1 MAQKETQ
8 MSLYQQIK
16 ADRMTAMKAGN
27 KLAKDTLTT
36 LVGEIQTALTRPK
49 AKSEDDTALQV
60 IKATVQNIEF
70 NLTKYTD
77 DAVIAEQKAAK
88 DVLVKYLPTLM
99 SDAQLESLIKAAII
113 EKGMNSQGAINQYFR
128 SEHKGQ
134 YDGKRLNELF
144 AQING

>member
-1 MAQKETQ
+1 

-16 ADRMTAMKAGN
+16 ADRMAAMKAGN

-99 SDAQLESLIKAAII
+99 SDAQLENLIKAAII

-128 SEHKGQ
+128 SEYKGQ

>member
-1 MAQKETQ
+1 

-16 ADRMTAMKAGN
+16 ADRMAAMKAGN

-60 IKATVQNIEF
+60 VKATVQNIEF
-70 NLTKYTD
+70 NLSKYTD
-77 DAVIAEQKAAK
+77 EAVIAEQKAAK
-88 DVLVKYLPTLM
+88 EVLAKYLPTLM
-99 SDAQLESLIKAAII
+99 SDEQLESLIKTAII
-113 EKGMNSQGAINQYFR
+113 EKGMNNQGAINQYFR
-128 SEHKGQ
+128 TEYKGQ

-144 AQING
+144 NQING